1 MSISSPSRRKV
12 EETCCIITSTY
23 VIHSEETGPN
33 IHLIKKNGSYNQTE
47 MKVVLAGV
55 RQRRAYLKLSSR
67 DTGSNVCVNKI
78 IYFIGLP
85 SAMMLIK

>member
-1 MSISSPSRRKV
+1 
-12 EETCCIITSTY
+12 
-23 VIHSEETGPN
+23 
-33 IHLIKKNGSYNQTE
+33 

-55 RQRRAYLKLSSR
+55 RQRRPYLKLISR